1 MGLNG
6 ILITNLKISVTG
18 TVIMMLVL
26 IAFLPLVL
34 GTSSSPPRTTGNI
47 VATIVV
53 GPEPNE
59 IVYNPS
65 NNKVYVSHTGTGYGS
80 MGKGSV
86 IDTSTKRV
94 EATNKHDNNPGPLLF
109 NPGHHQVDHTS
120 ANGTKVFVQ

>member
-26 IAFLPLVL
+26 IGFLPLVL

-65 NNKVYVSHTGTGYGS
+65 NNKVYVSHAGTGYGS
-80 MGKGSV
+80 LGNV
-86 IDTSTKRV
+86 AVND
-94 EATNKHDNNPGPLLF
+94 DPNNL
-109 NPGHHQVDHTS
+109 QVTRIRL
-120 ANGTKVFVQ
+120 GM

>member
-6 ILITNLKISVTG
+6 ILETNLKISVTG

-34 GTSSSPPRTTGNI
+34 GTSSSPPRTTSNI
-47 VATIVV
+47 LATIVV

-65 NNKVYVSHTGTGYGS
+65 NNKVYVSHAGTGYGS
-80 MGKGSV
+80 IGNVSV
-86 IDTSTKRV
+86 IDASTNR
-94 EATNKHDNNPGPLLF
+94 
-109 NPGHHQVDHTS
+109 
-120 ANGTKVFVQ
+120 

>member
-65 NNKVYVSHTGTGYGS
+65 NNKVYVSHAVTGYGS
-80 MGKGSV
+80 IGKVLRGGSCNHSGV
-86 IDTSTKRV
+86 STVRRYRYTR
-94 EATNKHDNNPGPLLF
+94 ARLF
-109 NPGHHQVDHTS
+109 Q
-120 ANGTKVFVQ
+120 

>member
-26 IAFLPLVL
+26 IAFLSLVL
-34 GTSSSPPRTTGNI
+34 GTSSSPPRTTGNV

-53 GPEPNE
+53 GPEPNG

-65 NNKVYVSHTGTGYGS
+65 NHTVYLSHAGTGHGS
-80 MGKGSV
+80 IGNVWV
-86 IDTSTKRV
+86 IDAFANSVVALIWLGRHARPCLST
-94 EATNKHDNNPGPLLF
+94 P
-109 NPGHHQVDHTS
+109 
-120 ANGTKVFVQ
+120 

>member
-26 IAFLPLVL
+26 MAFLPLVL

-65 NNKVYVSHTGTGYGS
+65 NNKVYVSHAGTGYGS
-80 MGKGSV
+80 KGNDSV
-86 IDTSTKRV
+86 LESLTK
-94 EATNKHDNNPGPLLF
+94 PGVTILRRGI
-109 NPGHHQVDHTS
+109 NPGH
-120 ANGTKVFVQ
+120 